1 MSAPAV
7 RTEGLTSR
15 MNLYSNTVW
24 KLLPNNQIQLTSVVK
39 GETLTCRLNL
49 STLEKARK
57 VVAYLIEARIK
68 SLPLFHSMTSEI
80 TLMPRFR
87 SKITFIFID
96 KSNKDAFKT
105 VADIPEL
112 LGKAEFTEEAQGQ
125 NSEQRLTYV
134 INKIEDLVGFT
145 AIFVQSSQ
153 TSIAEPRP
161 IDGNGR
167 VVAHIDVDADDL
179 DIDTADTPRSANRT
193 PSASPF
199 KYPVE

>member
-49 STLEKARK
+49 S
-57 VVAYLIEARIK
+57 YLIEARIK